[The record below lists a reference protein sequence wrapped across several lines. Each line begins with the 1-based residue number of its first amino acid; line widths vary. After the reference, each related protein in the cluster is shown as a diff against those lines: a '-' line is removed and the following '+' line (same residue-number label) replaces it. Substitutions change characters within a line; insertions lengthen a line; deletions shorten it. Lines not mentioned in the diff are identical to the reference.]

1 MIKATIC
8 DDEKYFVD
16 ELHLRLKEFFLDK
29 RVEFRISEYLSGKSL
44 LEHGAS
50 DCDLLFLDV
59 KMEDQ
64 DGFKTA
70 EQLRRSGFAGC
81 LVFSTIMKNDM
92 YRAFE
97 YGAFDYLVKP
107 FSRDTFEHT
116 MERFIRTLSTN
127 KNRVVVSRRGQK
139 SVVKSA
145 DILYCE
151 VIDRKIYLHLAGGD
165 LVEYYGKISQLENE
179 LGGGFVKSHRSYL
192 VNLEHIKSCGANY
205 IIVSGDERVP
215 LSRSRRAELLDAL
228 MGDFDS

>member
-81 LVFSTIMKNDM
+81 LVFSTIMNTG
-92 YRAFE
+92 R
-97 YGAFDYLVKP
+97 
-107 FSRDTFEHT
+107 
-116 MERFIRTLSTN
+116 LSMA
-127 KNRVVVSRRGQK
+127 RLI
-139 SVVKSA
+139 
-145 DILYCE
+145 IL
-151 VIDRKIYLHLAGGD
+151 
-165 LVEYYGKISQLENE
+165 S
-179 LGGGFVKSHRSYL
+179 SHFPG
-192 VNLEHIKSCGANY
+192 I
-205 IIVSGDERVP
+205 P
-215 LSRSRRAELLDAL
+215 LSILWSALFGRSQQIKTGSSFRAEVKKAL
-228 MGDFDS
+228 